1 MNEEDRQKVF
11 WLLQK
16 YSSFTAWNALGKAYV
31 EFAKVY
37 EYAIENAE
45 DADEWDF
52 DHLKRVLDGQIAF
65 EKGLPRLR
73 EGGRSVFKNTS
84 TGYLGE
90 AAAAI
95 VFIDRIM
102 DPEEYVF
109 DWMKN
114 KDAVISAAKVL
125 QERASGLYVV
135 LENNES
141 CEVGANWDYMFDE
154 MFQPFN
160 FPPPFITHNSKNSV
174 PKFIYFDN

>member
-1 MNEEDRQKVF
+1 MNEEDRQKIF

-73 EGGRSVFKNTS
+73 EGQRSVFRNTS
-84 TGYLGE
+84 TGYLGQ
-90 AAAAI
+90 AADQI
-95 VFIDRIM
+95 VFIERIM
-102 DPEEYVF
+102 GPEEFVF

-114 KDAVISAAKVL
+114 NEEVVQATQNLDKKM
-125 QERASGLYVV
+125 SGLLLAHSQDLTKSV
-135 LENNES
+135 E
-141 CEVGANWDYMFDE
+141 DYLAFSDE
-154 MFQPFN
+154 CFYRGRPTEPSAH
-160 FPPPFITHNSKNSV
+160 PPRIRPEWCLRDSRS
-174 PKFIYFDN
+174 